1 MLEDSKEVGD
11 HHGLM
16 YYTLG
21 QRGGIGIGGMKGA
34 EEGAWFVLHKDIEGN
49 RLVVGQGHEHPLM
62 HSTILWSEAIDWVAG
77 EQDIPETG
85 FRCTA
90 KPATVSLT
98 KRVLFSR
105 IQKHQMVFVLNLM
118 SRNVQ

>member
-1 MLEDSKEVGD
+1 
-11 HHGLM
+11 M

-62 HSTILWSEAIDWVAG
+62 QSTILWSEAIDWVAG
-77 EQDIPETG
+77 EQDIPESG

-90 KPATVSLT
+90 KTRYRQPDQACTI
-98 KRVLFSR
+98 FR

-118 SRNVQ
+118 SRNVL